1 MTEFISDNFILI
13 SAFVFLLILIINFE
27 IRNTFSNIKKLTID
41 ELTILINSNKVLL
54 IDIREQREYDNGHI
68 ANAKH
73 FTADMLNSIDVRK
86 QEFIVVYSKNDNDAY
101 KAARVID
108 KTVKENVCYLEGGIT
123 SWQDNNMP
131 LSGENNNG

>member
-1 MTEFISDNFILI
+1 LTEFISDNFILI

-54 IDIREQREYDNGHI
+54 IDIREQGEYDNGHI
-68 ANAKH
+68 ANAKN
-73 FTADMLNSIDVRK
+73 FTADMLKSIDVRK

-101 KAARVID
+101 KAAKVIG
-108 KTVKENVCYLEGGIT
+108 KTGKENVCYLEGGIA
-123 SWQDNNMP
+123 SWLDNNMP

>member
-101 KAARVID
+101 KAARMID
-108 KTVKENVCYLEGGIT
+108 KTGKENVCYLEGGIT